1 MELTVAAHPLLEVG
15 AFVMRFEQPLAQ
27 LATPHE
33 IVQLIEPS
41 ASAPLVSSDT
51 VRTEVRNLLRHGGF
65 RPSGRSKP
73 AAEYISTPRTRK
85 AASRGSTPQSMRATS
100 PRCGRVCR
108 SASSTLTSCNTR

>member
-15 AFVMRFEQPLAQ
+15 AFVMRFEQPLVE

-33 IVQLIEPS
+33 IVQLIEPT

-73 AAEYISTPRTRK
+73 AAEYNPGAHEEGRLPRITD
-85 AASRGSTPQSMRATS
+85 AVHASNVVLQ
-100 PRCGRVCR
+100 
-108 SASSTLTSCNTR
+108 